1 MKKVFGLILC
11 LFMLGCSS
19 VSTKGTLPITQV
31 EKTVYLSDFPAA
43 WEVEFEDM
51 LHDNGWEVFAMLN
64 SVETTQGNEK
74 SKGQDR
80 ATFLI
85 EMVHIKPDL
94 FLWIGTVRVVDLR
107 TGKRVSTYS
116 FDGVTKGAILS
127 EVQKIMGTIKVI
139 K

>member
-1 MKKVFGLILC
+1 MKKIFGLILC

-19 VSTKGTLPITQV
+19 VSTKGTLPITQS
-31 EKTVYLSDFPAA
+31 EKTVYLSDFPAS
-43 WEVEFEDM
+43 WEVEVEDI

-64 SVETTQGNEK
+64 SVEITNGNRK

-85 EMVHIKPDL
+85 EIVDIKPDL
-94 FLWIGTVRVVDLR
+94 FLWIGTIRVVDLR

-116 FDGVTKGAILS
+116 FEEVPKGIVLN
-127 EVQKIMGTIKVI
+127 EIQKIMETIKVI